1 MSRMSK
7 GRGAGFERAV
17 GAQRDGAMEIPS
29 QRKRRAAPSTH
40 QEPFVRAFVDAL
52 RDILVDEMR
61 VVG

>member
-1 MSRMSK
+1 MSPMSK
-7 GRGAGFERAV
+7 GSGAGDERVRIERRGAAATASR
-17 GAQRDGAMEIPS
+17 
-29 QRKRRAAPSTH
+29 RKRRVASPPH